1 MTPSNRLRAIALAV
15 VLGVSLPGLALARG
29 PDHDPQKRAV
39 IEQRLKQLR
48 HDMLRKEVG
57 LDENKAIVV
66 ERTLDKYM
74 AEKRKLREQAVTRRR
89 ALRKLLESDSNDQQA
104 YTNAIR
110 GLREAEKQK
119 QSLREREMDELG
131 KLLTPKQ
138 QAKLMR
144 ATHRLKRQL
153 AHRVREHR
161 RGGDF
166 D

>member
-1 MTPSNRLRAIALAV
+1 MTLSNRARVIALATV
-15 VLGVSLPGLALARG
+15 MGFSLPALAHARG
-29 PDHDPQKRAV
+29 PEHDPQKRAV

-57 LDENKAIVV
+57 LDESKAIVV
-66 ERTLDKYM
+66 ERALDKYM
-74 AEKRKLREQAVTRRR
+74 AEKRKLKEQAVTHRR

-104 YTNAIR
+104 YTSAIR

-138 QAKLMR
+138 QARLMR

-153 AHRVREHR
+153 AHKVREHR
-161 RGGDF
+161 RGGF
-166 D
+166 E

>member
-1 MTPSNRLRAIALAV
+1 
-15 VLGVSLPGLALARG
+15 
-29 PDHDPQKRAV
+29 
-39 IEQRLKQLR
+39 
-48 HDMLRKEVG
+48 
-57 LDENKAIVV
+57 
-66 ERTLDKYM
+66 
-74 AEKRKLREQAVTRRR
+74 
-89 ALRKLLESDSNDQQA
+89 
-104 YTNAIR
+104 
-110 GLREAEKQK
+110 LREAEKQK
-119 QSLREREMDELG
+119 QSLREREMEELG

>member
-1 MTPSNRLRAIALAV
+1 MTFSNRLRAIALAAAV
-15 VLGVSLPGLALARG
+15 GVSLPGLAHARG

-57 LDENKAIVV
+57 LDENKASVV

-74 AEKRKLREQAVTRRR
+74 TEKRKLKDQAVTHRR